1 MVMIKDIL
9 TIVIPSKN
17 ERDLIGITLTLLN
30 KQTNIIGTRVIISDS
45 SDDLTRE
52 IISNGYY
59 PNLKIEII
67 DGGLPS
73 VARNKGASITNTPY
87 VLFMDADIFLSD
99 SDTISYSVKSIVN
112 YNLHLITCKFR
123 CRGKYSFVFPVFE
136 FFRDFFVRQA
146 PCAIGGYML
155 FDKNKFDSLGGFVNE
170 DKFAEDFHLSSKINP
185 LFFLV
190 VNKKVYTTDR
200 RFRKKG
206 LFYMLKMAVLSMVN
220 KDNPEF
226 FKNDHNY
233 WI

>member
-1 MVMIKDIL
+1 MIKDIL

-17 ERDLIGITLTLLN
+17 ERDLIGMTLTLLN

-73 VARNKGASITNTPY
+73 VARNKGASIASTPY

-99 SDTISYSVKSIVN
+99 SDTIYYSVKSIIN

>member
-1 MVMIKDIL
+1 MIKDIL
-9 TIVIPSKN
+9 TVVIPSKN
-17 ERDLIGITLTLLN
+17 ERDLIGMTLKLLN
-30 KQTNIIGTRVIISDS
+30 KQTNIIGTRVIICDS

-73 VARNKGASITNTPY
+73 VARNNGASITDTPY
-87 VLFMDADIFLSD
+87 ILFMDADIFLSD
-99 SDTISYSVKSIVN
+99 SETIYESVRSIVN
-112 YNLHLITCKFR
+112 YNLHLVTCKFR
-123 CRGKYSFVFPVFE
+123 CKGKYSFIFPIFE

-146 PCAIGGYML
+146 PCAIGGFML
-155 FDKNKFDSLGGFVNE
+155 FDKDKFDSLGGFVNE

-185 LFFLV
+185 LFFYV

-206 LFYMLKMAVLSMVN
+206 LFYMLKMAVLSMIN
-220 KDNPEF
+220 KDNAEF

-233 WI
+233 WV